1 MPAKQFVRRVAFF
14 VGFMEFLSGLL
25 LCFVGFLARFGRNS
39 FCLFG
44 PNMQTLRFSGL
55 FSFFFE
61 AFPTFFMC
69 IISTDFDIIYVDNF
83 GHRLRDFFPLFFPIW
98 SSVQKCA
105 FNCDSFPFFLPR
117 TCAAL
122 YPWKGTLKT
131 VKKNIYIQ
139 QSTKN
144 DEIKSKQKY
153 KNKI

>member
-83 GHRLRDFFPLFFPIW
+83 GHRLRDFFPLFFPNLI
-98 SSVQKCA
+98 KCA
-105 FNCDSFPFFLPR
+105 KMC
-117 TCAAL
+117 
-122 YPWKGTLKT
+122 
-131 VKKNIYIQ
+131 I
-139 QSTKN
+139 
-144 DEIKSKQKY
+144 
-153 KNKI
+153 